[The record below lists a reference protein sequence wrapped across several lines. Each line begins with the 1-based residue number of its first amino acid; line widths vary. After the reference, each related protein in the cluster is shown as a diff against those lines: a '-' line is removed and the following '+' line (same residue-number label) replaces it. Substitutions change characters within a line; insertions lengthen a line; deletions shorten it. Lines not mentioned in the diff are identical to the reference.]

1 VDELARL
8 FVLLA
13 VAGLGLTL
21 LGGVAIWHMGE
32 ARRIRRGLRHV
43 LGADPNALLVARGRG
58 RGVGFNFANGKMAVA
73 WDAGG
78 WCLIYRIDELIG
90 AELIIDGQVT
100 GRVYRGE
107 ARRAVDLFGGAE
119 KQVRLRLVFND
130 PAHPDFDL
138 DLWLA
143 GDEARAR
150 GKAPSAT
157 EAVQE
162 ANRWLSRTESLLRRM
177 APAPASGVLPMSNAA
192 HATASAKARAADPL
206 TRPKPKVGAPAP
218 EPAMNELP
226 FAPIDDDLP
235 WEMDEPE
242 DERRSVD

>member
-1 VDELARL
+1 M
-8 FVLLA
+8 LLA
-13 VAGLGLTL
+13 VVGVALTL
-21 LGGVAIWHMGE
+21 LGGAAIWYMDE
-32 ARRIRRGLRHV
+32 ARRIRRGLRNV
-43 LGADPNALLVARGRG
+43 LGGDPTALLVARGRG
-58 RGVGFNFANGKMAVA
+58 RGVGFNFANGRMAVA
-73 WDAGG
+73 WDAGA

-162 ANRWLSRTESLLRRM
+162 ANRWLARTESLLRRLG
-177 APAPASGVLPMSNAA
+177 PAPASAVLPMSNAA
-192 HATASAKARAADPL
+192 HATAAAKARAADPL
-206 TRPKPKVGAPAP
+206 TKPRPTVASPAAPA
-218 EPAMNELP
+218 AVDELP
-226 FAPIDDDLP
+226 FAPIDEDLP
-235 WEMDEPE
+235 WDPEEDAAAEP
-242 DERRSVD
+242 DRRSVD